1 MCNNLDNI
9 MKIYKPKILN
19 NGVICGYV
27 KNKNGKLVWR
37 ILANPIIKGGKYTY
51 NNINK
56 SLASNI
62 SFLNLKH
69 LIKFVKE
76 EINEYINNSYT
87 YYNNSSDNA
96 PEPLPK
102 PASLPEPESK
112 PLSKEEKEKKEK
124 NNINTS
130 QFVYGEFLNM
140 FTKTYKQLNRL
151 LNILLNSERL
161 FIKKAQNKYREMYAY
176 IFKILKTGTIDG
188 INIFKN
194 IYDILQHNGI
204 LEYDDFK
211 EVSFSNKTYSDIV
224 KILYKPIYDDF
235 KKVSFSDKTF
245 NNANNIKN
253 IKFDDNLYNCITDI
267 LTNKIEVFMQFQE
280 YDIILATFKK
290 YLIKNITPEY
300 ALILDDII
308 NKCNSIRN
316 FPVRINLVINEIM
329 KTISFEEESIIN
341 KFTNISNMIKNII
354 YLQDNKCVTCGF
366 NNIISFREMCK
377 TKKIIKK
384 THENF
389 KSCRQITKDDLKIF
403 CKFLP
408 PPPETFNNLNNNNFK
423 KNNKKKIIL
432 NIKNSNKSN
441 KYNKV
446 ITYINTIANNNEAPP
461 HLP

>member
-1 MCNNLDNI
+1 

-87 YYNNSSDNA
+87 YYNNSSNNSSNNT
-96 PEPLPK
+96 PELESFK
-102 PASLPEPESK
+102 EPESK
-112 PLSKEEKEKKEK
+112 EEKEEKEKK
-124 NNINTS
+124 NINTS
-130 QFVYGEFLNM
+130 RFLYAEFLNM
-140 FTKTYKQLNRL
+140 FTNTYKRLNRL

-161 FIKKAQNKYREMYAY
+161 FIKNSQNKYREMYAY
-176 IFKILKTGTIDG
+176 IFKILKTGTING

-194 IYDILQHNGI
+194 IYDILPHNDILQHN
-204 LEYDDFK
+204 DFK
-211 EVSFSNKTYSDIV
+211 EVSFSHKTNTEIV
-224 KILYKPIYDDF
+224 NILHKPIDNDF

-245 NNANNIKN
+245 NNTNNNIKN

-280 YDIILATFKK
+280 YDIILATFKR
-290 YLIKNITPEY
+290 YLLKNMNPKY

-316 FPVRINLVINEIM
+316 FSIRINLVINDII
-329 KTISFEEESIIN
+329 KTISFEEENIIN
-341 KFTNISNMIKNII
+341 KFTNISNMIKNIL

-403 CKFLP
+403 CKFF
-408 PPPETFNNLNNNNFK
+408 TTSS
-423 KNNKKKIIL
+423 I
-432 NIKNSNKSN
+432 NI
-441 KYNKV
+441 
-446 ITYINTIANNNEAPP
+446 
-461 HLP
+461 